1 MRVGLT
7 LLSCVL
13 LGSAGAARAGQRFD
27 PRVRDMLMRIEQRE
41 APTAED
47 QRTAA
52 RALRNWRL
60 SERTAPTGDARIG
73 RFLESI
79 ARGQQVAPEFRPLA
93 WELRRG
99 YLTDDGVARRMAAGP
114 FGDRR
119 ASPVA
124 AAPRAAPRSIDS
136 GGYWMLF
143 AACVSITVGGLFVWW
158 LGGRRR
164 RPDYRAYYS

>member
-1 MRVGLT
+1 MIVRAALLT
-7 LLSCVL
+7 CVL
-13 LGSAGAARAGQRFD
+13 LGGSGAARAAGRFD
-27 PRVRDMLMRIEQRE
+27 PRVRDMLLRIEQRE
-41 APTAED
+41 TPTAED
-47 QRTAA
+47 QRIAA

-79 ARGQQVAPEFRPLA
+79 ARGQQVAPELRPLA
-93 WELRRG
+93 WELRRS

-114 FGDRR
+114 YGDPRV
-119 ASPVA
+119 SPA
-124 AAPRAAPRSIDS
+124 AASPRAAPRSIDS

-158 LGGRRR
+158 LSGRRR